1 MDKTNYIYMLLCA
14 DNTLYTGWTNDIK
27 KRLAAHQ
34 AGRGAKYTKGRLP
47 VKLVYTETHATK
59 PDALRRE
66 RAIKA
71 LKRNA
76 KLALINNNK

>member
-59 PDALRRE
+59 QDALRRE